1 MLLQGKILYLR
12 CKNTLLMTWWA
23 IVSITGGFIMHIVC
37 ILMDF
42 KVLQNE
48 KEIVAIG
55 FDSVVYF
62 LCNILCIWV

>member
-1 MLLQGKILYLR
+1 
-12 CKNTLLMTWWA
+12 
-23 IVSITGGFIMHIVC
+23 MHIVC